1 MKPAVSWK
9 QAYNLRLTGYDF
21 VIWLVDNI
29 ARDETDDF
37 LVEAISQNSDL
48 KLFPNPFSDIVNITY
63 WIEQNGES
71 VDLKIYDVTGRVVK
85 SFLPPA
91 SDFSVPTSIT
101 WNGRDEKGKR
111 MASGVYFVMLRAGE
125 SRATRRVTLLSRP

>member
-37 LVEAISQNSDL
+37 LVEAISQNLWNITVPSVL
-48 KLFPNPFSDIVNITY
+48 NPQTLFRLLGLGPDKRSMPIKRSDII
-63 WIEQNGES
+63 
-71 VDLKIYDVTGRVVK
+71 
-85 SFLPPA
+85 
-91 SDFSVPTSIT
+91 
-101 WNGRDEKGKR
+101 
-111 MASGVYFVMLRAGE
+111 
-125 SRATRRVTLLSRP
+125 